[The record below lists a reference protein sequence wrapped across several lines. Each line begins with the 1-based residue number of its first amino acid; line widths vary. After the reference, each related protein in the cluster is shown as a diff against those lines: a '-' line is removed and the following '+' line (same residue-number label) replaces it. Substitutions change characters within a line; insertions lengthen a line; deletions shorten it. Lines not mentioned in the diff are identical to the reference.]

1 MTDGPAAQAA
11 SGRRPVRSAG
21 PAVLARRPASGGWLL
36 EQAFPGTADQVRHV
50 RSAVRTV
57 LDGCGAEET
66 AVHLFSELS
75 ANAVLHSRSGRKGG
89 EFTVRLRHAPS
100 DYVWGEVEDAG
111 SEKWGGD
118 LAASAREQS
127 GLFLVTALAK
137 ACGAADQPGWRR
149 AVWFCIPCHPVHA
162 GDDGR

>member
-11 SGRRPVRSAG
+11 CGRRPVPPAGSA
-21 PAVLARRPASGGWLL
+21 ALVLRPVSGGWLL

-50 RSAVRTV
+50 RSVVRTV

-89 EFTVRLRHAPS
+89 EFTVRLQHTPG
-100 DYVWGEVEDAG
+100 DCVWGEVEDAG
-111 SEKWGGD
+111 SEEWCGD

-127 GLFLVTALAK
+127 GLFLVTALAT

-149 AVWFCIPCHPVHA
+149 AVWFCIPCRLARA